1 MIAVVKD
8 GRVVETGTHD
18 QLLATRGSEYAKLV
32 EAQAPKATAK
42 TTTDSTLHHSQSVQ
56 ALNEEIL
63 KKELTETAQ
72 ITFHGVHF
80 HYPTRPNVQIFKGLN
95 LQIKAGET
103 IAIVGPSG
111 GGKSTVVQMIERF
124 YDPIEGSVMYEGV
137 DIRQLNIK
145 WYRDQIGFVG
155 QEPTLFNTTIGE
167 NIKYGHPNATQEE
180 IEEAAKQANA
190 HDFIMGFPNG
200 YDTEVGENATQI
212 SGGQKQRIA
221 IARAIIKKPKI
232 LILDEVSDKE
242 VVLG

>member
-1 MIAVVKD
+1 MIAVVKN

-18 QLLATRGSEYAKLV
+18 ELLQTHGSEYAKLV
-32 EAQAPKATAK
+32 EAQAPKA
-42 TTTDSTLHHSQSVQ
+42 STESSMHTSESVL
-56 ALNEEIL
+56 ALNEQIVKAEISG
-63 KKELTETAQ
+63 TAQ
-72 ITFHGVHF
+72 ITFHDVHF

-95 LQIKAGET
+95 LQIKSGET
-103 IAIVGPSG
+103 VAIVGPSG

-124 YDPIEGSVMYEGV
+124 YDPLEGSVLYEGV
-137 DIRQLNIK
+137 NIKDLNIK

-155 QEPTLFNTTIGE
+155 QEPTLFNTTIAE
-167 NIKYGHPNATQEE
+167 NIKYGYPNATQED

-190 HDFIMGFPNG
+190 HNFIMGFPNG

-232 LILDEVSDKE
+232 LILDEVSAE
-242 VVLG
+242 NIGLLCL